1 MLDRQPDTSNQ
12 WAGQLQFIIILRLTP
27 PSQPSRAARPG
38 DRYPAV
44 AAGPPGVLRPPRPQ
58 HRRRRRRRQRACR
71 RAATYGARRGKVI
84 DCARNAHVL
93 ALSAADA

>member
-1 MLDRQPDTSNQ
+1 MLDRQHDTSNQ

-27 PSQPSRAARPG
+27 PSQPSRAARPSG
-38 DRYPAV
+38 RYPAV
-44 AAGPPGVLRPPRPQ
+44 ASGPPGVLRPPRPQ
-58 HRRRRRRRQRACR
+58 RRRRRRCRRACR